1 MRVLLVDNY
10 DSFTYNL
17 YQYFGLLG
25 ASVIAVR
32 NDCAELKRIESLQF
46 DYIVISPGPKTP
58 KDAGLSKQIIENFAS
73 RKPILGVCLGQ
84 QCINEVFGGATVR
97 APEVVHGKVSTV
109 YHEGD
114 ELFKGVRSPFPAAR
128 YHSLICADI
137 PACLRVTAKTE
148 DGIAMALA
156 HREFPVFGV
165 QFHPESFMTPDGL
178 QILRNFLSPGSPAEE
193 RLRAESAQS
202 L

>member
-1 MRVLLVDNY
+1 MMRVLLIDNY

-25 ASVIAVR
+25 PSVFAVR

-46 DYIVISPGPKTP
+46 DSIVISPGPKRP
-58 KDAGLSKQIIENFAS
+58 EDAGLSKRVIEIFAS

-84 QCINEVFGGATVR
+84 QCINEVFGGTTVR
-97 APEVVHGKVSTV
+97 ALEVRHGKVSLV
-109 YHEGD
+109 YHNGD

-128 YHSLICADI
+128 YHSLVCADI
-137 PACLRVTAKTE
+137 PGCLRVTARTR
-148 DGIAMALA
+148 DGVAMALR
-156 HREFPVFGV
+156 HKDLPVFGV

-178 QILRNFLSPGSPAEE
+178 QILKNFLSPVFPAEE
-193 RLRAESAQS
+193 RRGAESAQ
-202 L
+202 